1 MKKIAITGDKGGV
14 GKSTIAGLLA
24 QWFQYKNY
32 TVNLL
37 DSDPN
42 RTIYTWLEKCKD
54 NNFDFCTV
62 KNPDL
67 LLIDTAG
74 TAGSSLIRYVRE
86 ADIIIVPF
94 QPHIADLEI
103 VIGWFLSINTSLQQR
118 VIFIPNR
125 KEGTNE
131 QKEGIAHLSQ
141 VIKEQGRGILL
152 NGLSNRPA
160 IYPALLNA
168 LSKNYFSILKDP
180 RVFNEINNDFLIIHE
195 LLYGKNNGN
204 IIYKK

>member
-24 QWFQYKNY
+24 QWFKYQNY
-32 TVNLL
+32 SVNML
-37 DSDPN
+37 DADPN

-54 NNFDFCTV
+54 SDYNFCTE

-67 LLIDTAG
+67 LIIDTAG
-74 TAGSSLIRYVRE
+74 TTGASLIKYVRE

-103 VIGWFLSINTSLQQR
+103 VVGWFLSVNETLQQKT
-118 VIFIPNR
+118 IFIPNR

-131 QKEGIAHLSQ
+131 QKEGIQ
-141 VIKEQGRGILL
+141 QIKNIIQDQGRGLL
-152 NGLSNRPA
+152 LEGITNRPA
-160 IYPALLNA
+160 IYPSLLNA
-168 LSKNYFSILKDP
+168 LSTNYFRTLKDN
-180 RVFNEINNDFLIIHE
+180 RVFKEIEKTFSEIE
-195 LLYGKNNGN
+195 TLLYGIK
-204 IIYKK
+204 

>member
-24 QWFQYKNY
+24 QWFKYKNY
-32 TVNLL
+32 SVNML
-37 DSDPN
+37 DADPN

-54 NNFDFCTV
+54 IDYNFCTE

-67 LLIDTAG
+67 LIIDTAG
-74 TAGSSLIRYVRE
+74 TTGASLIKYVRE

-103 VIGWFLSINTSLQQR
+103 VVGWFLSVNEILQQKT
-118 VIFIPNR
+118 IFIPNR

-131 QKEGIAHLSQ
+131 QKEGLLQ
-141 VIKEQGRGILL
+141 IKNIIHEQGRGLL
-152 NGLSNRPA
+152 LDGISNRPA
-160 IYPALLNA
+160 IYPCLLNA
-168 LSKNYFSILKDP
+168 LSTNYFTTLKDK
-180 RVFNEINNDFLIIHE
+180 RVFKEIEKTFSEIQT
-195 LLYGKNNGN
+195 LLYG
-204 IIYKK
+204 IE